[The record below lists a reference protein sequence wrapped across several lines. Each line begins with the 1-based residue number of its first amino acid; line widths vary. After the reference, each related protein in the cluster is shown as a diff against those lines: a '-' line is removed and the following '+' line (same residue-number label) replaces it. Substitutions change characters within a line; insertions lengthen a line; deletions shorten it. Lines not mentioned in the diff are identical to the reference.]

1 MSSGTAT
8 WCAGAAARS
17 RRSRSVRS
25 SRSDGA
31 CEASRAS
38 APTWPTPPSSGSA
51 ASARLSPDTIRTQ
64 SRAVSFEEVR
74 RLLAIAVF
82 SLAATGS
89 TLAGA
94 GLVVAPHVDPPGTPA
109 FHDHVLAAY
118 RFPIFLMHLHQLY
131 DRGQKFTMES
141 PFAASLSAAMGLLI
155 IAWPRLP
162 RPTRRPT
169 ADISVPLISP
179 ALWSA
184 PLLL

>member
-1 MSSGTAT
+1 M
-8 WCAGAAARS
+8 
-17 RRSRSVRS
+17 
-25 SRSDGA
+25 
-31 CEASRAS
+31 
-38 APTWPTPPSSGSA
+38 
-51 ASARLSPDTIRTQ
+51 
-64 SRAVSFEEVR
+64 R

-118 RFPIFLMHLHQLY
+118 RFPIFLMHLQQLY
-131 DRGQKFTMES
+131 AGTPKFVMEWPLATS
-141 PFAASLSAAMGLLI
+141 LAAVAMGLLI
-155 IAWPRLP
+155 FAWPRLP

-169 ADISVPLISP
+169 ADVPVPLISR

-184 PLLL
+184 PLLLGPPRT

>member
-1 MSSGTAT
+1 M
-8 WCAGAAARS
+8 
-17 RRSRSVRS
+17 
-25 SRSDGA
+25 
-31 CEASRAS
+31 
-38 APTWPTPPSSGSA
+38 
-51 ASARLSPDTIRTQ
+51 
-64 SRAVSFEEVR
+64 R

-118 RFPIFLMHLHQLY
+118 RFPIFLMHLQQLY

-141 PFAASLSAAMGLLI
+141 PFAASLSVAMGLLI
-155 IAWPRLP
+155 FAWPRLP

-169 ADISVPLISP
+169 ADISVPLLSR
-179 ALWSA
+179 ALWSV
-184 PLLL
+184 PLLLGPPRT

>member
-1 MSSGTAT
+1 M
-8 WCAGAAARS
+8 
-17 RRSRSVRS
+17 
-25 SRSDGA
+25 
-31 CEASRAS
+31 
-38 APTWPTPPSSGSA
+38 
-51 ASARLSPDTIRTQ
+51 
-64 SRAVSFEEVR
+64 R

-131 DRGQKFTMES
+131 ARGAKLDVVN
-141 PFAASLSAAMGLLI
+141 PLAASLAAVAMGLLVF
-155 IAWPRLP
+155 AWPRLP
-162 RPTRRPT
+162 RPARRPL
-169 ADISVPLISP
+169 AEIPMPLISR

-184 PLLL
+184 PLLLGPPRF